1 MKNREQIIQKLSEL
15 HDDMQKSN
23 EESYKAGIAGAYSD
37 AKMLTDMASEAYA
50 KMTILEWVL
59 RDEGE

>member
-1 MKNREQIIQKLSEL
+1 MKNREQVIQKLSEL
-15 HDDMQKSN
+15 RDDMLQRN

-59 RDEGE
+59 RDGED